1 MNPLPT
7 AAWGAAL
14 TALLLAG
21 CASRESLVPQVRQD
35 VAADGAKTV
44 SVAADRLACE
54 RGARCPVLAASWSSA
69 RAGQA
74 ELAIGLPG
82 VQSQVT
88 GADVHIG
95 GSEVV
100 RLRSS
105 QANVQDGMSRFDVPL
120 RLVDRLAYAQRV
132 WMRVY
137 TADGA
142 GVDEYVNSGEQ
153 SSRAAEAMAHFLA
166 AVQKA
171 GGAGAGVEGPSGGL
185 FDRLGGKDKP

>member
-14 TALLLAG
+14 AALLLAG

-35 VAADGAKTV
+35 VAADGVKTV
-44 SVAADRLACE
+44 SVAPDRLACE
-54 RGARCPVLAASWSSA
+54 RGARCPVLAAFWSST

-74 ELAIGLPG
+74 VLAIGLPG
-82 VQSQVT
+82 TQSPVT

-100 RLRSS
+100 RLRSTG
-105 QANVQDGMSRFDVPL
+105 QADVQDGMSRFDVPL

-142 GVDEYVNSGEQ
+142 GVAEYVNSGEQ
-153 SSRAAEAMAHFLA
+153 GSRAAEAMAHFLT
-166 AVQKA
+166 AVQTA
-171 GGAGAGVEGPSGGL
+171 GGAGAGVQGPSGGL
-185 FDRLGGKDKP
+185 FDRLGVKDK

>member
-14 TALLLAG
+14 AALLLAG
-21 CASRESLVPQVRQD
+21 CASREALVPQVRQD

-44 SVAADRLACE
+44 SVAPERLACE
-54 RGARCPVLAASWSSA
+54 RVSRCPALAASWSSA
-69 RAGQA
+69 RSGQA
-74 ELAIGLPG
+74 VLAIGLPG
-82 VQSQVT
+82 TASPVT

-100 RLRSS
+100 RLRSAG
-105 QANVQDGMSRFDVPL
+105 QADVRDGMSRFDVPL
-120 RLVDRLAYAQRV
+120 RLVDRLAYGQRV
-132 WMRVY
+132 WMRLY

-142 GVDEYVNSGEQ
+142 GVNEYVNGGEQ
-153 SSRAAEAMAHFLA
+153 GSRAAEAMAHFLT

-171 GGAGAGVEGPSGGL
+171 GGTGAGVQGSGGGL
-185 FDRLGGKDKP
+185 LDRLGAKDK